1 MNPANRRIALNTVY
15 MYVRLVAL
23 MAVGLYTSRLVLSVL
38 GVSDYGI
45 FAVVGG
51 VMALFT
57 FLSNALATATS
68 RFLNTEMGR
77 GGDVNATFN
86 INLLLHVALALLIFL
101 LAESVGLWYI
111 HSGLNVAPGRLDDA
125 LFVFQVS
132 IFTTCLGIVA
142 SPFQSLFI
150 AHEQFRFQMVVDI
163 VNSLVRLGCILLLT
177 LYDGSE
183 ALRLYSLIFSL
194 TSLNTLGIYY
204 FLGRRRWPEIIRLRL
219 VRGWARYREVL
230 VFNNWNLLATL
241 SYMARSSGS
250 DIMLNAF
257 FGSSVNGAFAIAKSV
272 GGYVCEF
279 SDKFDNASAPQ
290 IVQAYAAGDHSR
302 VSFLVNK
309 IGRANL
315 LLFELLLFPLLVE
328 LDFVLHVW
336 LGEVPPYVL
345 ELTQISLWMGLVG
358 TGCGGLIPLIRA
370 YGRIKWFQIEHSTCF
385 LLCLPLG
392 LLLLSLGYSASSLLC
407 LFLVADLVQRC
418 IQLYL
423 LRRLVGFDSLRYVRE
438 AYLRPFAVGAVMSL
452 LLLIYMEHPV
462 PGALQKCAV
471 ILSTFLLTAFLV
483 WTIGLQPAERQ
494 KFRQRWHFRTCRVEQ

>member
-1 MNPANRRIALNTVY
+1 MQSANRRIAVNTAY
-15 MYVRLVAL
+15 MYVRLITLIV
-23 MAVGLYTSRLVLSVL
+23 VGLYTSRLVLSVL

-257 FGSSVNGAFAIAKSV
+257 FGTSVNGAFAIAKAV
-272 GGYVCEF
+272 GGYVSEF
-279 SDKFDNASAPQ
+279 SDKFDSASAPQ
-290 IVQAYAAGDHSR
+290 IVQAYAAGDHER

-315 LLFELLLFPLLVE
+315 LLFELMLFPLLVE
-328 LDFVLHVW
+328 LDFVLGLW
-336 LGEVPPYVL
+336 LGDVPPCVL
-345 ELTQISLWMGLVG
+345 ELARVTLWMGLVG
-358 TGCGGLIPLIRA
+358 TSCGGLGPLIRA
-370 YGRIKWFQIEHSTCF
+370 YGRIKWFQIELSTCF
-385 LLCLPLG
+385 LLCIPVG
-392 LLLLSLGYSASSLLC
+392 IGVLSLGYSATSLLY
-407 LFLVADLVQRC
+407 LFLVADLVHRS
-418 IQLYL
+418 IQLCL

-438 AYLRPFAVGAVMSL
+438 AYLPPFLIGCIMSV
-452 LLLIYMEHPV
+452 LLLIYSYNPFTAA
-462 PGALQKCAV
+462 PLKIIV
-471 ILSTFLLTAFLV
+471 IISTFLLAVLLV
-483 WTIGLQPAERQ
+483 WTLGMQKEERCRFWNGGGKQ
-494 KFRQRWHFRTCRVEQ
+494 KS

>member
-15 MYVRLVAL
+15 MYVRLVTL

-257 FGSSVNGAFAIAKSV
+257 FGTSVNGAFAIAKAV
-272 GGYVCEF
+272 GGYVSEF
-279 SDKFDNASAPQ
+279 ADKFDSASAPQ
-290 IVQAYAAGDHSR
+290 IVQAYAAGDHGR

-315 LLFELLLFPLLVE
+315 LLFELMLFPLLIE
-328 LDFVLHVW
+328 LDFVLGLW
-336 LGEVPPYVL
+336 LGEVPPFVL
-345 ELTQISLWMGLVG
+345 ELTRINLWLGLVG
-358 TGCGGLIPLIRA
+358 TSCGGLGPLIRA
-370 YGRIKWFQIEHSTCF
+370 YGRIKWFQIEQSTCF
-385 LLCLPLG
+385 LLCIPLG
-392 LLLLSLGYSASSLLC
+392 IGVLSLGYSAKSLLY
-407 LFLVADLVQRC
+407 LFLVADLVHRS
-418 IQLYL
+418 IQLCL

-438 AYLRPFAVGAVMSL
+438 AYLPPFLIGCIMSV
-452 LLLIYMEHPV
+452 LLLIYSYNPFTAA
-462 PGALQKCAV
+462 PLKIIV
-471 ILSTFLLTAFLV
+471 IISTFLLTVLLV
-483 WTIGLQPAERQ
+483 WTLGMQKEERCRFWNGGGKQ
-494 KFRQRWHFRTCRVEQ
+494 KS

>member
-15 MYVRLVAL
+15 MYVRLVTL

-257 FGSSVNGAFAIAKSV
+257 FGTSVNGAFAIAKAV
-272 GGYVCEF
+272 GGYVSEF
-279 SDKFDNASAPQ
+279 ADKFDSASAPQ
-290 IVQAYAAGDHSR
+290 IVQAYAAGDHGR
-302 VSFLVNK
+302 VSFLLNK

-315 LLFELLLFPLLVE
+315 LLFELMLFPLLVE
-328 LDFVLHVW
+328 LDFVLGLW
-336 LGEVPPYVL
+336 LGEVPPFVL
-345 ELTQISLWMGLVG
+345 ELTRINLWLGLVG
-358 TGCGGLIPLIRA
+358 TSCGGLGPLIRA
-370 YGRIKWFQIEHSTCF
+370 YGRIKWFQIEQSTCF
-385 LLCLPLG
+385 LLCILLG
-392 LLLLSLGYSASSLLC
+392 IGVLSLGYSAKSLLY
-407 LFLVADLVQRC
+407 LFLVADLVHRS
-418 IQLYL
+418 IQLCL

-438 AYLRPFAVGAVMSL
+438 AYLPPFLIGCIMSV
-452 LLLIYMEHPV
+452 LLLIYSYNPFTAA
-462 PGALQKCAV
+462 PLKIIV
-471 ILSTFLLTAFLV
+471 IISTFLLAVLLV
-483 WTIGLQPAERQ
+483 WTLGMQKEERCRFWNGGGKQ
-494 KFRQRWHFRTCRVEQ
+494 KS

>member
-1 MNPANRRIALNTVY
+1 MQSANRRIAVNTAY
-15 MYVRLVAL
+15 MYVRLITLIV
-23 MAVGLYTSRLVLSVL
+23 VGLYTSRAVLAVL

-57 FLSNALATATS
+57 FLSNALANATS

-111 HSGLNVAPGRLDDA
+111 HSGLNVAPGRLADA

-257 FGSSVNGAFAIAKSV
+257 FGTSVNGAFAIAKAV
-272 GGYVCEF
+272 GGYVSEF
-279 SDKFDNASAPQ
+279 ADKFDSASAPQ
-290 IVQAYAAGDHSR
+290 IVQAYAAGDHGR

-315 LLFELLLFPLLVE
+315 LLFELMLFPLLVE
-328 LDFVLHVW
+328 LDFVLGLW
-336 LGEVPPYVL
+336 LGEVPPFVL
-345 ELTQISLWMGLVG
+345 ELTRINLWLGLVG
-358 TGCGGLIPLIRA
+358 TSCGGLGPLIRA
-370 YGRIKWFQIEHSTCF
+370 YGRIKWFQIEQSTCF
-385 LLCLPLG
+385 LLCIPLG
-392 LLLLSLGYSASSLLC
+392 IGVLSLGYSAKSLLY
-407 LFLVADLVQRC
+407 LFLVADLVHRS
-418 IQLYL
+418 IQLCL
-423 LRRLVGFDSLRYVRE
+423 LRHLVGFDSLRYVRE
-438 AYLRPFAVGAVMSL
+438 AYLPPFLIGCIMSV
-452 LLLIYMEHPV
+452 LLLIYSYNPFTAA
-462 PGALQKCAV
+462 PLKIIV
-471 ILSTFLLTAFLV
+471 IISTFLLAVLLV
-483 WTIGLQPAERQ
+483 WTLGMQKEERCRFWNGGGKQ
-494 KFRQRWHFRTCRVEQ
+494 KS

>member
-15 MYVRLVAL
+15 MYVRLVTL

-57 FLSNALATATS
+57 FLSNALANATS

-257 FGSSVNGAFAIAKSV
+257 FGTSVNGAFAIAKAV
-272 GGYVCEF
+272 GGYVSEF
-279 SDKFDNASAPQ
+279 ADKFDGASAPQ
-290 IVQAYAAGDHSR
+290 IVQAYAAGDHGR

-315 LLFELLLFPLLVE
+315 LLFELMLFPLLIE
-328 LDFVLHVW
+328 LDFVLGIW
-336 LGEVPPYVL
+336 LGEVPPFVL
-345 ELTQISLWMGLVG
+345 ELTRINLWLGLVG
-358 TGCGGLIPLIRA
+358 TSCGGLGPLIRA
-370 YGRIKWFQIEHSTCF
+370 YGRIKWFQIEQSTCF
-385 LLCLPLG
+385 LLCIPLG
-392 LLLLSLGYSASSLLC
+392 IGVLSLGYSAKSLLY
-407 LFLVADLVQRC
+407 LFLVADLVHRS
-418 IQLYL
+418 IQLCL

-438 AYLRPFAVGAVMSL
+438 AYLPPFLIGCIMSV
-452 LLLIYMEHPV
+452 LLLIYSYNPFTAA
-462 PGALQKCAV
+462 PLKIIV
-471 ILSTFLLTAFLV
+471 IISTFLLAVLLV
-483 WTIGLQPAERQ
+483 WTLGMQKEERCRFWNGGGKQ
-494 KFRQRWHFRTCRVEQ
+494 KS

>member
-1 MNPANRRIALNTVY
+1 MNPANRRIALNTAY
-15 MYVRLVAL
+15 MYVRFVTL

-163 VNSLVRLGCILLLT
+163 VNSFVRLGCILLLT

-257 FGSSVNGAFAIAKSV
+257 FGTSVNGAFAIAKAV
-272 GGYVCEF
+272 GGYVSEF
-279 SDKFDNASAPQ
+279 ADKFDSASAPQ
-290 IVQAYAAGDHSR
+290 IVQAYAAGDHGR

-315 LLFELLLFPLLVE
+315 LLFELMLFPLLIE
-328 LDFVLHVW
+328 LDFVLGLW
-336 LGEVPPYVL
+336 LGEVPPFVL
-345 ELTQISLWMGLVG
+345 DLTRINLWMGLVG
-358 TGCGGLIPLIRA
+358 TSCGGLGPLIRA
-370 YGRIKWFQIEHSTCF
+370 YGRIKWFQIEQSTCF
-385 LLCLPLG
+385 LLCIPLG
-392 LLLLSLGYSASSLLC
+392 IGVLSLGHPAKSLLY
-407 LFLVADLVQRC
+407 LFLVADLVHRS
-418 IQLYL
+418 IQLCL

-438 AYLRPFAVGAVMSL
+438 AYLPPFLIGCIMSV
-452 LLLIYMEHPV
+452 LLLIYSYNPFTAA
-462 PGALQKCAV
+462 PLKIIV
-471 ILSTFLLTAFLV
+471 IISTFLLAVLLV
-483 WTIGLQPAERQ
+483 WTLGMQKEERCRFRNGGGKQ
-494 KFRQRWHFRTCRVEQ
+494 KS

>member
-1 MNPANRRIALNTVY
+1 MNPANRRIALNTAY
-15 MYVRLVAL
+15 MYVRLVTL

-57 FLSNALATATS
+57 FLSNALANATS

-163 VNSLVRLGCILLLT
+163 VNSFVRLGCILLLT

-257 FGSSVNGAFAIAKSV
+257 FGTSVNGAFAIAKAV
-272 GGYVCEF
+272 GGYVSEF
-279 SDKFDNASAPQ
+279 ADKFDSASAPQ
-290 IVQAYAAGDHSR
+290 IVQAYAAGDHGR

-315 LLFELLLFPLLVE
+315 LLFELMLFPLLIE
-328 LDFVLHVW
+328 LDFVLGLW
-336 LGEVPPYVL
+336 LGEVPPFVL
-345 ELTQISLWMGLVG
+345 ELTRINLWLGLVG
-358 TGCGGLIPLIRA
+358 TSCGGLGPLIRA
-370 YGRIKWFQIEHSTCF
+370 YGRIKWFQIEQSTCF
-385 LLCLPLG
+385 LLCIPLG
-392 LLLLSLGYSASSLLC
+392 IGVLSLGYSAKSLLY
-407 LFLVADLVQRC
+407 LFLVADLVHRS
-418 IQLYL
+418 IQLCL

-438 AYLRPFAVGAVMSL
+438 AYLPPFLIGCIMSV
-452 LLLIYMEHPV
+452 LLLIYSYNPFTAA
-462 PGALQKCAV
+462 PLKIIV
-471 ILSTFLLTAFLV
+471 IISTFLLAVLLV
-483 WTIGLQPAERQ
+483 WTLGMQKEERCRFWNGGGKQ
-494 KFRQRWHFRTCRVEQ
+494 KS

>member
-15 MYVRLVAL
+15 MYVRFVTL

-57 FLSNALATATS
+57 FLSNALANATS

-257 FGSSVNGAFAIAKSV
+257 FGTSVNGAFAIAKAV
-272 GGYVCEF
+272 GGYVSEF
-279 SDKFDNASAPQ
+279 ADKFDSASAPQ
-290 IVQAYAAGDHSR
+290 IVQAYAAGDHGR

-315 LLFELLLFPLLVE
+315 LLFELMLFPLLIE
-328 LDFVLHVW
+328 LDFVLGLW
-336 LGEVPPYVL
+336 LGEVPPFVL
-345 ELTQISLWMGLVG
+345 ELTRINLWMGLVG
-358 TGCGGLIPLIRA
+358 TSCGGLGPLIRA
-370 YGRIKWFQIEHSTCF
+370 YGRIKWFQIEQSTCF
-385 LLCLPLG
+385 LLCILLG
-392 LLLLSLGYSASSLLC
+392 IGVLSLGYSAKSLLY
-407 LFLVADLVQRC
+407 LFLVADLVHRS
-418 IQLYL
+418 IQLCL

-438 AYLRPFAVGAVMSL
+438 AYLPPFLIGCIMSV
-452 LLLIYMEHPV
+452 LLLIYSYNPFTAA
-462 PGALQKCAV
+462 PLKIIV
-471 ILSTFLLTAFLV
+471 IISTFLLAVLLV
-483 WTIGLQPAERQ
+483 WTLGMQKEERCRFWNGGGKQ
-494 KFRQRWHFRTCRVEQ
+494 KS

>member
-15 MYVRLVAL
+15 MYVRLVTL

-57 FLSNALATATS
+57 FLSNALANATS

-86 INLLLHVALALLIFL
+86 INLLLHVALALLILL

-163 VNSLVRLGCILLLT
+163 VNSFVRLGCILLLT

-183 ALRLYSLIFSL
+183 ALRLYSLVFSL

-204 FLGRRRWPEIIRLRL
+204 FIGRRRWPEIIRLRL

-257 FGSSVNGAFAIAKSV
+257 FGTSVNGAFAIAKAV
-272 GGYVCEF
+272 GGYVSEF
-279 SDKFDNASAPQ
+279 SDKFDSASAPQ
-290 IVQAYAAGDHSR
+290 IVQAYAAGDHGR

-315 LLFELLLFPLLVE
+315 LLFELMLFPLLIE
-328 LDFVLHVW
+328 LDFVLGLW
-336 LGEVPPYVL
+336 LGEVPPFVL
-345 ELTQISLWMGLVG
+345 ELTRINLWLGLVG
-358 TGCGGLIPLIRA
+358 TSCGGLGPLIRA
-370 YGRIKWFQIEHSTCF
+370 YGRIKWFQIEQSTCF
-385 LLCLPLG
+385 LLCIPLG
-392 LLLLSLGYSASSLLC
+392 IGVLSLGYSAKSLLY
-407 LFLVADLVQRC
+407 LFLVADLVHRS
-418 IQLYL
+418 IQLCL

-438 AYLRPFAVGAVMSL
+438 AYLPPFLIGCIMSV
-452 LLLIYMEHPV
+452 LLLIYSYNPFTAA
-462 PGALQKCAV
+462 PLKIIV
-471 ILSTFLLTAFLV
+471 IISTFLLTVLLV
-483 WTIGLQPAERQ
+483 WTLGMQKEERCRFWNGGGKQ
-494 KFRQRWHFRTCRVEQ
+494 KS

>member
-15 MYVRLVAL
+15 MYVRLVTL

-257 FGSSVNGAFAIAKSV
+257 FGTSVNGAFAIAKAV
-272 GGYVCEF
+272 GGYVSEF
-279 SDKFDNASAPQ
+279 ADKFDSASAPQ
-290 IVQAYAAGDHSR
+290 IVQAYAAGDHGR

-315 LLFELLLFPLLVE
+315 LLFELMLFPLLIE
-328 LDFVLHVW
+328 LDFVLGLW
-336 LGEVPPYVL
+336 LGEVPPFVL
-345 ELTQISLWMGLVG
+345 ELTRINLWLGLVG
-358 TGCGGLIPLIRA
+358 TSCGGLGPLIRA
-370 YGRIKWFQIEHSTCF
+370 YGRIKWFQIEQSTCF
-385 LLCLPLG
+385 LLCIPLG
-392 LLLLSLGYSASSLLC
+392 IGVLSLGYSAKSLLY
-407 LFLVADLVQRC
+407 LFLVADLVHRS
-418 IQLYL
+418 IQLCL
-423 LRRLVGFDSLRYVRE
+423 LRHLVGFDSLRYVRE
-438 AYLRPFAVGAVMSL
+438 AYLPPFLIGCIMSV
-452 LLLIYMEHPV
+452 LLLIYSYNPFTAA
-462 PGALQKCAV
+462 PLKIIV
-471 ILSTFLLTAFLV
+471 IISTFLLAVLLV
-483 WTIGLQPAERQ
+483 WTLGMQKEERCRFWNGGGKQ
-494 KFRQRWHFRTCRVEQ
+494 KS

>member
-1 MNPANRRIALNTVY
+1 MNPANRRIALNTAY
-15 MYVRLVAL
+15 MYVRLVTL

-163 VNSLVRLGCILLLT
+163 VNSFVRLGCILLLT

-257 FGSSVNGAFAIAKSV
+257 FGTSVNGAFAIAKAV
-272 GGYVCEF
+272 GGYVSEF
-279 SDKFDNASAPQ
+279 ADKFDSASAPQ
-290 IVQAYAAGDHSR
+290 IVQAYAAGDHGR

-315 LLFELLLFPLLVE
+315 LLFELMLFPLLIE
-328 LDFVLHVW
+328 LDFVLGLW
-336 LGEVPPYVL
+336 LGEVPPFVL
-345 ELTQISLWMGLVG
+345 ELTRINLWLGLVG
-358 TGCGGLIPLIRA
+358 TSCGGLGPLIRA
-370 YGRIKWFQIEHSTCF
+370 YGRIKWFQIEQSTCF
-385 LLCLPLG
+385 LLCIPLG
-392 LLLLSLGYSASSLLC
+392 IGVLSLGYSAKSLLY
-407 LFLVADLVQRC
+407 LFLVADLVHRS
-418 IQLYL
+418 IQLCL

-438 AYLRPFAVGAVMSL
+438 AYLPPFLIGCIMSV
-452 LLLIYMEHPV
+452 LLLIYSYNPFTAA
-462 PGALQKCAV
+462 PLKIIV
-471 ILSTFLLTAFLV
+471 IISTFLLAVLLV
-483 WTIGLQPAERQ
+483 WTLGMQKEERCRFWNGGGKQ
-494 KFRQRWHFRTCRVEQ
+494 KS

>member
-15 MYVRLVAL
+15 MYVRLVTL
-23 MAVGLYTSRLVLSVL
+23 MAMGLYTSRLVLSVL

-57 FLSNALATATS
+57 FLSNALANATS

-257 FGSSVNGAFAIAKSV
+257 FGTSVNGAFAIAKAV
-272 GGYVCEF
+272 GGYVSEF
-279 SDKFDNASAPQ
+279 ADKFDSASAPQ
-290 IVQAYAAGDHSR
+290 IVQAYAAGDHGR

-315 LLFELLLFPLLVE
+315 LLFELMLFPLLIE
-328 LDFVLHVW
+328 LDFVLGLW
-336 LGEVPPYVL
+336 LGEVPPFVL
-345 ELTQISLWMGLVG
+345 ELTRINLWLGLVG
-358 TGCGGLIPLIRA
+358 TSCGGLGPLIRA
-370 YGRIKWFQIEHSTCF
+370 YGRIKWFQIEQSTCF
-385 LLCLPLG
+385 LLCIPLG
-392 LLLLSLGYSASSLLC
+392 IGVLSLGYSAKSLLY
-407 LFLVADLVQRC
+407 LFLVADLVHRS
-418 IQLYL
+418 IQLCL

-438 AYLRPFAVGAVMSL
+438 AYLPPFLIGCIMSV
-452 LLLIYMEHPV
+452 LLLIYSYNPFTAA
-462 PGALQKCAV
+462 PLKIIV
-471 ILSTFLLTAFLV
+471 IISTFLLAVLLV
-483 WTIGLQPAERQ
+483 WTLGMQKEERCRFWNGGGKQ
-494 KFRQRWHFRTCRVEQ
+494 KS

>member
-15 MYVRLVAL
+15 MYVRLVTL

-111 HSGLNVAPGRLDDA
+111 HSGLNVAPGRLNDA

-163 VNSLVRLGCILLLT
+163 VNSFVRLGCILLLT

-257 FGSSVNGAFAIAKSV
+257 FGTSVNGAFAIAKAV
-272 GGYVCEF
+272 GGYVSEF
-279 SDKFDNASAPQ
+279 ADKFDSASAPQ
-290 IVQAYAAGDHSR
+290 IVQAYAAGDHGR

-315 LLFELLLFPLLVE
+315 LLFELMLFPLLIE
-328 LDFVLHVW
+328 LDFVLGLW
-336 LGEVPPYVL
+336 LGEVPPFVL
-345 ELTQISLWMGLVG
+345 ELTRINLWLGLVG
-358 TGCGGLIPLIRA
+358 TSCGGLGPLIRA
-370 YGRIKWFQIEHSTCF
+370 YGRIKWFQIEQSTCF
-385 LLCLPLG
+385 LLCIPLG
-392 LLLLSLGYSASSLLC
+392 IGVLSLGYSAKSLLY
-407 LFLVADLVQRC
+407 LFLVADLVHRS
-418 IQLYL
+418 IQLCL

-438 AYLRPFAVGAVMSL
+438 AYLPPFLIGCIMSV
-452 LLLIYMEHPV
+452 LLLIYSYNPFTAA
-462 PGALQKCAV
+462 PLKIIV
-471 ILSTFLLTAFLV
+471 IISTFLLAVLLV
-483 WTIGLQPAERQ
+483 WTLGMQKEERCRFWNGGGKQ
-494 KFRQRWHFRTCRVEQ
+494 KS

>member
-15 MYVRLVAL
+15 MYVRLVTL
-23 MAVGLYTSRLVLSVL
+23 MAMGLYTSRLVLSVL

-57 FLSNALATATS
+57 FLSNALANATS

-163 VNSLVRLGCILLLT
+163 VNSFVRLGCILLLT

-204 FLGRRRWPEIIRLRL
+204 FLGRRRWPEIICLRL

-257 FGSSVNGAFAIAKSV
+257 FGTSVNGAFAIAKAV
-272 GGYVCEF
+272 GGYVSEF
-279 SDKFDNASAPQ
+279 ADKFDSASAPQ
-290 IVQAYAAGDHSR
+290 IVQAYAAGDHGR

-315 LLFELLLFPLLVE
+315 LLFELMLFPLLIE
-328 LDFVLHVW
+328 LDFVLGLW
-336 LGEVPPYVL
+336 LGEVPPFVL
-345 ELTQISLWMGLVG
+345 ELTRINLWLGLVG
-358 TGCGGLIPLIRA
+358 TSCGGLGPLIRA
-370 YGRIKWFQIEHSTCF
+370 YGRIKWFQIEQSTCF
-385 LLCLPLG
+385 LLCIPLG
-392 LLLLSLGYSASSLLC
+392 IGVLSLGYSAKSLLY
-407 LFLVADLVQRC
+407 LFLVADLVHRS
-418 IQLYL
+418 IQLCL
-423 LRRLVGFDSLRYVRE
+423 LRHLVGFDSLRYVRE
-438 AYLRPFAVGAVMSL
+438 AYLPPFLIGCIMSV
-452 LLLIYMEHPV
+452 LLLIYSYNPFTAA
-462 PGALQKCAV
+462 PLKIIV
-471 ILSTFLLTAFLV
+471 IISTFLLAVLLV
-483 WTIGLQPAERQ
+483 WTLGMQKEERCRFWNGGGKQ
-494 KFRQRWHFRTCRVEQ
+494 KS

>member
-15 MYVRLVAL
+15 MYVRLVTL

-57 FLSNALATATS
+57 FLSNALANATS

-163 VNSLVRLGCILLLT
+163 VNSFVRLGCILLLT

-204 FLGRRRWPEIIRLRL
+204 FIGRRRWPEIIRLRL

-257 FGSSVNGAFAIAKSV
+257 FGTSVNGAFAIAKAV
-272 GGYVCEF
+272 GGYVSEF
-279 SDKFDNASAPQ
+279 SDKFDSASAPQ
-290 IVQAYAAGDHSR
+290 IVQAYAAGDHGR

-315 LLFELLLFPLLVE
+315 LLFELMLFPLLIE
-328 LDFVLHVW
+328 LDFVLGLW
-336 LGEVPPYVL
+336 LGEVPPFVL
-345 ELTQISLWMGLVG
+345 ELTRINLWLGLVG
-358 TGCGGLIPLIRA
+358 TSCGGLGPLIRA
-370 YGRIKWFQIEHSTCF
+370 YGRIKWFQIEQSTCF
-385 LLCLPLG
+385 LLCIPLG
-392 LLLLSLGYSASSLLC
+392 IGVLSLGYSAKSLLY
-407 LFLVADLVQRC
+407 LFLVADLVHRS
-418 IQLYL
+418 IQLCL

-438 AYLRPFAVGAVMSL
+438 AYLPPFLIGCIMSV
-452 LLLIYMEHPV
+452 LLLIYSYNPFTAA
-462 PGALQKCAV
+462 PLKIIV
-471 ILSTFLLTAFLV
+471 IISTFLLTVLLV
-483 WTIGLQPAERQ
+483 WTLGMQKEERCRFWNGGGKQ
-494 KFRQRWHFRTCRVEQ
+494 KS

>member
-15 MYVRLVAL
+15 MYVRLVTL

-163 VNSLVRLGCILLLT
+163 VNSFVRLGCILLLT

-257 FGSSVNGAFAIAKSV
+257 FGTSVNGAFAIAKAV
-272 GGYVCEF
+272 GGYVSEF
-279 SDKFDNASAPQ
+279 ADKFDSASAPQ
-290 IVQAYAAGDHSR
+290 IVQAYAAGDHGR

-315 LLFELLLFPLLVE
+315 LLFELMLFPLLIE
-328 LDFVLHVW
+328 LDFVLGLW
-336 LGEVPPYVL
+336 LGEVPPFVL
-345 ELTQISLWMGLVG
+345 ELTRINLWLGLVG
-358 TGCGGLIPLIRA
+358 TSCGGLGPLIRA
-370 YGRIKWFQIEHSTCF
+370 YGRIKWFQIEQSTCF
-385 LLCLPLG
+385 LLCIPLG
-392 LLLLSLGYSASSLLC
+392 IGVLSLGYSAKSLLY
-407 LFLVADLVQRC
+407 LFLVADLVHRS
-418 IQLYL
+418 IQLCL
-423 LRRLVGFDSLRYVRE
+423 LRHLVGFDSLRYVRE
-438 AYLRPFAVGAVMSL
+438 AYLPPFLIGCIMSV
-452 LLLIYMEHPV
+452 LLLIYSYNPFTAA
-462 PGALQKCAV
+462 PLKIIV
-471 ILSTFLLTAFLV
+471 IISTFLLAVLLV
-483 WTIGLQPAERQ
+483 WTLGMQKEERCRFWNGGGKQ
-494 KFRQRWHFRTCRVEQ
+494 KS

>member
-15 MYVRLVAL
+15 MYVRLVTL

-150 AHEQFRFQMVVDI
+150 AHEQFRFQMVVDV
-163 VNSLVRLGCILLLT
+163 VNSFVRLGCILLLT

-257 FGSSVNGAFAIAKSV
+257 FGTSVNVAFAIAKSV

-290 IVQAYAAGDHSR
+290 IVQAYAAGDHGR

-315 LLFELLLFPLLVE
+315 LLFELMLFPLLIE
-328 LDFVLHVW
+328 LDFVLGIW
-336 LGEVPPYVL
+336 LEEVPPFVS
-345 ELTQISLWMGLVG
+345 ELTVIYLWLGLVA
-358 TGCGGLIPLIRA
+358 TSCGGLLPLIRA
-370 YGRIKWFQIEHSTCF
+370 YGRIKWFQVELSACF
-385 LLCLPLG
+385 LLCIPLG
-392 LLLLSLGYSASSLLC
+392 VGVLSLGYPATSLLY
-407 LFLVADLVQRC
+407 LFLVADLVHRS

-423 LRRLVGFDSLRYVRE
+423 LRRLVGFDAWCYVRE
-438 AYLRPFAVGAVMSL
+438 AYLRPVASGAVMSI
-452 LLLIYMEHPV
+452 LLLIYMEHPLSGV
-462 PGALQKCAV
+462 LAKCAV
-471 ILSTFLLTAFLV
+471 IFSTFLLTAALV
-483 WTIGLQPAERQ
+483 WTIGLQPTERRKFLQ
-494 KFRQRWHFRTCRVEQ
+494 KLHRRESHGEC

>member
-15 MYVRLVAL
+15 MYVRLVTL

-57 FLSNALATATS
+57 FLSNALANATS
-68 RFLNTEMGR
+68 RFLNTEIGR

-163 VNSLVRLGCILLLT
+163 VNSFVRLGCILLLT
-177 LYDGSE
+177 LYDGPE
-183 ALRLYSLIFSL
+183 ALRLYSLVFSL

-204 FLGRRRWPEIIRLRL
+204 FIGRRRWPEIIRLRL

-257 FGSSVNGAFAIAKSV
+257 FGTSVNGAFAIAKAV
-272 GGYVCEF
+272 GGYVSEF
-279 SDKFDNASAPQ
+279 SDKFDSASAPQ
-290 IVQAYAAGDHSR
+290 IVQAYAAGDHGR

-315 LLFELLLFPLLVE
+315 LLFELMLFPLLIE
-328 LDFVLHVW
+328 LDFVLGLW
-336 LGEVPPYVL
+336 LGEVPPFVL
-345 ELTQISLWMGLVG
+345 ELTRINLWLGLVG
-358 TGCGGLIPLIRA
+358 TSCGGLGPLIRA
-370 YGRIKWFQIEHSTCF
+370 YGRIKWFQIEQSTCF
-385 LLCLPLG
+385 LLCIPLG
-392 LLLLSLGYSASSLLC
+392 IGVLSLGYSAKSLLY
-407 LFLVADLVQRC
+407 LFLVADLVHRS
-418 IQLYL
+418 IQLCL

-438 AYLRPFAVGAVMSL
+438 AYLPPFLIGCIMSV
-452 LLLIYMEHPV
+452 LLLIYSYNPFTAA
-462 PGALQKCAV
+462 PLKIIV
-471 ILSTFLLTAFLV
+471 IISTFLLTVLLV
-483 WTIGLQPAERQ
+483 WTLGMQKEERCRFWNGGGKQ
-494 KFRQRWHFRTCRVEQ
+494 KS

>member
-15 MYVRLVAL
+15 MYVRFVTL

-241 SYMARSSGS
+241 SFMARSSGS

-257 FGSSVNGAFAIAKSV
+257 FGTSVNGAFAVAKAV
-272 GGYVCEF
+272 GSYLSEF
-279 SDKFDNASAPQ
+279 SDKFDSASAPQ
-290 IVQAYAAGDHSR
+290 IVQAYAAGDHER
-302 VSFLVNK
+302 VSYLVNK
-309 IGRANL
+309 IGRVNL
-315 LLFELLLFPLLVE
+315 LLFELMLFPLLVE
-328 LDFVLHVW
+328 LDFVLGLW
-336 LGEVPPYVL
+336 LGEVPPFVL
-345 ELTQISLWMGLVG
+345 DLTRINLWMGLVG
-358 TGCGGLIPLIRA
+358 TSCGGLLPLIRA
-370 YGRIKWFQIEHSTCF
+370 YGRIKWFQIELSTCF
-385 LLCLPLG
+385 LLCIPLG
-392 LLLLSLGYSASSLLC
+392 IGVLSQGDPAKSLLY
-407 LFLVADLVQRC
+407 LFLVADLVHRS
-418 IQLYL
+418 IQLCL
-423 LRRLVGFDSLRYVRE
+423 LQRLVGFDSLRYVRE
-438 AYLRPFAVGAVMSL
+438 AYLRPFIICAAMSL
-452 LLLIYMEHPV
+452 LLLIYMEHPLS
-462 PGALQKCAV
+462 GAPAKCAV
-471 ILSTFLLTAFLV
+471 VFSTFLLTAALI
-483 WTIGLQPAERQ
+483 WAIGLQPTERQ
-494 KFRQRWHFRTCRVEQ
+494 KFLLKLHRRESHGEC